1 MKANHIC
8 LSILISLLISTVSYA
23 QQNYPKGEFISP
35 VEFPL
40 LLSGTFAE
48 LRSNHFHSGI
58 DIRTQG
64 VEGKKIL
71 ACADGYVSRIR
82 ISPFGFGKTVYIT
95 HPNGYSTVYAHLSGF
110 NPEIAAW
117 SRAEQYRMEQFDV
130 DLFPQAGLISV
141 KQGDLI
147 GYSGNSGSSQG
158 PHLHFEIRDSRT
170 ERPVNPLLFGL
181 AVKDFTRP
189 TINGIRLYPE
199 GDNALINGKST
210 PFNPG
215 IAGWGLSYRLS
226 KSDTIEVSGGV
237 SFGINAHDLLSG
249 SNNKN
254 GINRITVFNGN
265 EIFFEWN
272 AESFSFSET
281 RYINSFIDYA
291 AYSTSRERFM
301 RTKVEPNN
309 KLSLY
314 RKVTE
319 NGILNVRADI
329 VYPIRIEIA
338 DGSGNTSAINFVIR
352 GKAAES
358 GVIKPKIEGQVFS
371 YKRLNRFVT
380 PHLKI
385 SMPGS
390 CLYDSIVFEYNSTA
404 SDGKT
409 CAPVHMIHNAE
420 TPVHDYYDLSVRV
433 DPAYQKLA
441 DKLVVVSLS
450 SNDKPSSLGGKYQNG
465 FVNTRARE
473 FGRFT
478 VMADTVAPVIKPLNI
493 SNNKNIGTQKSIRIS
508 ISDNLSGI
516 KSYRGTLNGKW
527 ILMDYDP
534 KNKLL
539 EYRFDELLNQG
550 VNRFFLEVTDDA
562 GNKSSYSALL
572 IN

>member
-1 MKANHIC
+1 MKPRRIC
-8 LSILISLLISTVSYA
+8 FSFFISLLIPTLSNA
-23 QQNYPKGEFISP
+23 QQSYPKDDFIAP
-35 VEFPL
+35 VEFPM

-130 DLFPQAGLISV
+130 DLFPEAGLIQV
-141 KQGDLI
+141 KQGDVI

-158 PHLHFEIRDSRT
+158 PHLHFEIRDSGT
-170 ERPVNPLLFGL
+170 ERPVNPLLFGI

-199 GDNALINGKST
+199 GANALINGKAT

-215 IAGWGLSYRLS
+215 IAGWGLSYRFS

-265 EIFFEWN
+265 EKFFEWN

-291 AYSTSRERFM
+291 TYSSSRERFM

-314 RKVTE
+314 RKVTG
-319 NGILNVRADI
+319 NGILNIRADI

-338 DGSGNTSAINFVIR
+338 DGSGNTSAIKFVIR
-352 GKAAES
+352 GKVAQN
-358 GVIKPKIEGQVFS
+358 GVIKPRIDGQVFS

-404 SDGKT
+404 SDGNS

-441 DKLVVVSLS
+441 EKLVVVSLS
-450 SNDKPSSLGGKYQNG
+450 SNDKPSSIGGKYEG
-465 FVNTRARE
+465 GYINTRARE

-493 SNNKNIGTQKSIRIS
+493 TNNKNVGKQNSIRIS

-539 EYRFDELLNQG
+539 EYNFDELINPG
-550 VNRFFLEVTDDA
+550 VNEFLLEVTDDA
-562 GNKSSYSALL
+562 GNKSSYNALL

>member
-1 MKANHIC
+1 MKPRRIC
-8 LSILISLLISTVSYA
+8 FSFFISLLIPTLSNA
-23 QQNYPKGEFISP
+23 QQSYPKDDFIAP
-35 VEFPL
+35 VEFPM

-130 DLFPQAGLISV
+130 DLFPEAGLIQV
-141 KQGDLI
+141 KQGDVI

-158 PHLHFEIRDSRT
+158 PHLHFEIRDSGT

-291 AYSTSRERFM
+291 TYSSSRERFM

-314 RKVTE
+314 RKVTG
-319 NGILNVRADI
+319 NGILNIRADI

-338 DGSGNTSAINFVIR
+338 DGSGNTSAIKFVIR
-352 GKAAES
+352 GKVAQN
-358 GVIKPKIEGQVFS
+358 GVIKPRIDGQVFS

-404 SDGKT
+404 SDGNS

-441 DKLVVVSLS
+441 EKLVVVSLS
-450 SNDKPSSLGGKYQNG
+450 SNDKPSSIGGKYEG
-465 FVNTRARE
+465 GYINTRARE

-493 SNNKNIGTQKSIRIS
+493 TNNKNVGKQNSIRIS

-539 EYRFDELLNQG
+539 EYNFDELINPG
-550 VNRFFLEVTDDA
+550 VNEFLLEVTDDA
-562 GNKSSYSALL
+562 GNKSSYNALL

>member
-1 MKANHIC
+1 MKPNQIC
-8 LSILISLLISTVSYA
+8 LSILISLLLSTLSNA
-23 QQNYPKGEFISP
+23 QQNYPRGEFISP

-64 VEGKKIL
+64 VEGKRIL

-117 SRAEQYRMEQFDV
+117 SKSEQYRMEQFDV
-130 DLFPQAGLISV
+130 DLFPQAGLIKV
-141 KQGDLI
+141 KQGDVI

-158 PHLHFEIRDSRT
+158 PHLHFEIRDSGT
-170 ERPVNPLLFGL
+170 ERPVNPLLFGI

-199 GDNALINGKST
+199 GENALINGKAT

-254 GINRITVFNGN
+254 GINRISVFAGS
-265 EIFFEWN
+265 ELFFEWN

-291 AYSTSRERFM
+291 SYSSSRERFM
-301 RTKVEPNN
+301 RTKIEPNN

-314 RKVTE
+314 KKVTS
-319 NGILNVRADI
+319 NGILNVREGI
-329 VYPIRIEIA
+329 LYPIKIEIA
-338 DGSGNTSAINFVIR
+338 DGSGNTSAINFVIKGR
-352 GKAAES
+352 LVQS
-358 GVIKPKIEGQVFS
+358 GGIKSIINGQVFS
-371 YKRLNRFVT
+371 YRRLNRFIT

-385 SMPGS
+385 SMPGD
-390 CLYDSIVFEYNSTA
+390 CLYDSIVFEYSSTA
-404 SDGKT
+404 SNGKF
-409 CAPVHMIHNAE
+409 CAPVHIIHRNE
-420 TPVHDYYDLSVRV
+420 TPLHDYYDLSIRV
-433 DPAYQKLA
+433 DSACQKLA
-441 DKLVVVSLS
+441 DKLVVVSLNN
-450 SNDKPSSLGGKYQNG
+450 NDKPSSTGGKYQNG

-493 SNNKNIGTQKSIRIS
+493 TNNKNVGKQNSIRIS

-539 EYRFDELLNQG
+539 EYNFDELINPG
-550 VNRFFLEVTDDA
+550 VNEFLLEVTDDA
-562 GNKSSYSALL
+562 GNKSSYNALL

>member
-319 NGILNVRADI
+319 NGILNVRADV

>member
-1 MKANHIC
+1 MKSNHIC
-8 LSILISLLISTVSYA
+8 LNIFISLLISTVSYA

-117 SRAEQYRMEQFDV
+117 SKAEQYRMEQFDV

-158 PHLHFEIRDSRT
+158 PHLHFEIRDSKT

-199 GDNALINGKST
+199 GDNALINGKSI

-254 GINRITVFNGN
+254 GINRITVFNGS

-291 AYSTSRERFM
+291 TYTSSRERYM

-314 RKVTE
+314 KKVTE
-319 NGILNVRADI
+319 YGILNVRADI
-329 VYPIRIEIA
+329 IYPVRIEIA
-338 DGSGNTSAINFVIR
+338 DGSGNASAINFVIR
-352 GKAAES
+352 GKAAQN

-404 SDGKT
+404 SDGKS

-420 TPVHDYYDLSVRV
+420 TPVHDYYDLSIRV
-433 DPAYQKLA
+433 DQAYHKLA
-441 DKLVVVSLS
+441 GKLLVVSLNS
-450 SNDKPSSLGGKYQNG
+450 KDKPSSLGGNFQNG
-465 FVNTRARE
+465 FVNARARE

-478 VMADTVAPVIKPLNI
+478 VMADTLAPVIKPLNI
-493 SNNKNIGTQKSIRIS
+493 TNNKNISAQQSIRIS

-539 EYRFDELLNQG
+539 EYHFDELLNQG
-550 VNRFFLEVTDDA
+550 VNRFSLEVADDA
-562 GNKSSYSALL
+562 GNKSSYNALL
-572 IN
+572 TY